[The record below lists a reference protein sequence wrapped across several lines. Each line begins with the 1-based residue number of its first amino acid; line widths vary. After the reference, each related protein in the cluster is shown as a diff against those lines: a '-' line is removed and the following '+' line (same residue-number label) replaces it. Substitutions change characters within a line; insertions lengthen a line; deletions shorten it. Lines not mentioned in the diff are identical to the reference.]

1 MKTAL
6 PVLLCCLPLMLQA
19 APLYKWKDAN
29 GRVFYSDYPPPV
41 SQPGGVTQLDR
52 QGQVI
57 KKGESAEEIA
67 AREAAS
73 KAKQSQQHLQL
84 QQQRNDTLLQERYQS
99 ERDVIRDRD
108 KQLAQLEPG
117 LRLLLEQEKK
127 LQGDIGKLRQEVAK
141 AGGTNSR
148 TTEGLQSQLQVQQ
161 AMLRENQQ
169 QQKIRRAEIS
179 TIQQQA
185 ELTSQRLRQL
195 KGLTASAP
203 SGKTPA
209 AQ

>member
-6 PVLLCCLPLMLQA
+6 PVLLCCLPLILQA

-67 AREAAS
+67 AREAANR
-73 KAKQSQQHLQL
+73 ARLSQQQQQL
-84 QQQRNDTLLQERYQS
+84 QQQRTDMLLQERYQS
-99 ERDVIRDRD
+99 ERDVLRDRD

-141 AGGTNSR
+141 AGGNNSR
-148 TTEGLQSQLQVQQ
+148 MTEGLQSQQQVLQ

-169 QQKIRRAEIS
+169 QQKMRRTEMS
-179 TIQQQA
+179 SIQQQA
-185 ELTSQRLRQL
+185 EQTLQRLRQL
-195 KGLTASAP
+195 KGPTASAP